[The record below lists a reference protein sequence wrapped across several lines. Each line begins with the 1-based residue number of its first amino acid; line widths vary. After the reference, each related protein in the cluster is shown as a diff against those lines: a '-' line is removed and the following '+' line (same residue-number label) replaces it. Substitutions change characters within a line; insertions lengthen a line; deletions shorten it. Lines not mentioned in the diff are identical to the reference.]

1 MVITLDN
8 VLRSTVL
15 IYTGLD
21 GWQSL
26 DRRPPLHVGIYIP
39 LRMSCR
45 SDDLRNGSVGSDYD
59 PPGFCNM
66 ITWGVFQ
73 TNNHSITRSRDSQ
86 ILTRQ
91 DCRPCQTVVR
101 SDHALFT
108 RSSQVY
114 PIEL

>member
-8 VLRSTVL
+8 VLRGTAL

-26 DRRPPLHVGIYIP
+26 YRRPPLHVGIYMP

-59 PPGFCNM
+59 PPGF
-66 ITWGVFQ
+66 
-73 TNNHSITRSRDSQ
+73 SSQ
-86 ILTRQ
+86 
-91 DCRPCQTVVR
+91 DHVGCRPDQLSLYHEVT
-101 SDHALFT
+101 
-108 RSSQVY
+108 
-114 PIEL
+114 